1 MDYHE
6 EGVLFSEGKSKKES
20 KGIGN
25 LPEKTN
31 LKSKVRSKP
40 KVGGQEYLELY
51 LMAKEKERLE
61 KIGQVIGRIQRQTA
75 KSWREVER
83 ETAKIKKSVLSVEEK
98 EIETKRK
105 PEKVRKRTP
114 EKPMKIM
121 VLDY

>member
-6 EGVLFSEGKSKKES
+6 EGVLFLEGKSKKEFQRT
-20 KGIGN
+20 GN

-40 KVGGQEYLELY
+40 KVEGQEYLDLY
-51 LMAKEKERLE
+51 LMKKEKERLA

-75 KSWREVER
+75 KSWREVEE
-83 ETAKIKKSVLSVEEK
+83 ETAKIKKSMLSEET
-98 EIETKRK
+98 EIESKGK
-105 PEKVRKRTP
+105 VEKVRKRTP
-114 EKPMKIM
+114 ENQMKTM